1 MNKPIKSV
9 KELFMNLSNINIH
22 IKHDMLMQ
30 AFHKNNCV
38 TMESKS
44 DDELMVV
51 VLQKNGGKE
60 HFL

>member
-30 AFHKNNCV
+30 ALHKNNCV